1 MFYDAILFSQYTYIC
16 ISCSGSYCKLMSLWK
31 SINIDKEDMIEEYLK
46 YMSAT
51 EGEEHADTSHIAH
64 LWQQLGV
71 FLRTIQDYQRVL

>member
-1 MFYDAILFSQYTYIC
+1 
-16 ISCSGSYCKLMSLWK
+16 MSLWK
-31 SINIDKEDMIEEYLK
+31 SINIDKDDMIEEYLK